1 MSEILHKLHFKYEVL
16 KRMAT
21 IATRKSKKIKMLY
34 IEYVNAADTG
44 GQILIKYRFRNA
56 LWYTING
63 INTINTRMPVP
74 REYQQKELNLT
85 VHGFFRK
92 NIYTLLL
99 KPDYIHVIKIMQL

>member
-1 MSEILHKLHFKYEVL
+1 MSEILHKLNFRYEVL

-21 IATRKSKKIKMLY
+21 IAPRKSKKIKMLY

-44 GQILIKYRFRNA
+44 SQILIKYRFRNA
-56 LWYTING
+56 LWYTIND
-63 INTINTRMPVP
+63 ISTINTRALIP
-74 REYQQKELNLT
+74 RDDEQKELNLT

-99 KPDYIHVIKIMQL
+99 KPEYIHVIKIMQL